1 MKICELNKHNI
12 LKFYHCDLALSR
24 GTKFGF
30 MIFYFVTLIVS
41 ACGDSFDR
49 EINNSTLPIEKIS
62 PIDEKEMVLVPAGDF
77 IMGTNKTDN
86 DKTHLKIGAVKPL
99 FLDQHPTRK
108 IFLDAYYI
116 DKYEV
121 TNADYRECF
130 VAGVCE
136 PEVLH
141 EDRAGDFNKK
151 NQPVVFTTWQEAM
164 TYCKWKNGRL
174 PTEAEWEYAAKVEKL
189 GGGHWNQLYGVGATV
204 SVGSFK
210 PNSHGLYDMMGN
222 VYEWTLDWYGSYETA
237 GTQSNPS
244 GPVKG
249 KDKVV
254 RGGSWDALNHF
265 LRTSDRVAKDPDLRY
280 SGVGFRCVRPNI

>member
-1 MKICELNKHNI
+1 MKNRHVLLFSTVFFCFCMNSLVFAEILIATGDFEMGSSYCEEEQNNADWCNDESLHKVH
-12 LKFYHCDLALSR
+12 
-24 GTKFGF
+24 
-30 MIFYFVTLIVS
+30 V
-41 ACGDSFDR
+41 DSF
-49 EINNSTLPIEKIS
+49 
-62 PIDEKEMVLVPAGDF
+62 
-77 IMGTNKTDN
+77 
-86 DKTHLKIGAVKPL
+86 
-99 FLDQHPTRK
+99 
-108 IFLDAYYI
+108 YI

-151 NQPVVFTTWQEAM
+151 NQPVVFTTWQEAL

-174 PTEAEWEYAAKVEKL
+174 PTEAEWEYVAKVEKL
-189 GGGHWNQLYGVGATV
+189 GGGHWNQPYAVGATTT
-204 SVGSFK
+204 VGSFE

-222 VYEWTLDWYGSYETA
+222 VYEWTMDWYGPYNTA
-237 GTQSNPS
+237 GTQNNPS
-244 GPVKG
+244 GLAKG
-249 KDKVV
+249 KNKVV